1 KVNGPVDKDV
11 KAHIKKLWAQ
21 LSRKQD
27 AAVVEGN
34 SLLPL
39 PYPYVVPGGRFR
51 EVYYWDSY
59 FTMLGLKE
67 SGEKALIE
75 NMVNN
80 FTYLLNQYGH
90 IPNGN
95 RSYYLSRSQPPLYS
109 FMVELVAEM
118 NGNASFAI
126 YLAGLEK
133 EYDYWMDKSAP
144 TKHVVKMPDGSIL
157 NRYYDQLDIPRQ
169 ESYSEDET
177 LSQGLPE
184 PKKQKMNRDLRSAAE
199 SGWDFSS
206 RWFADG
212 KNISTIQTT
221 DLIPVDL
228 NSFLYNLEVVLARA
242 YASRGDLMKERY
254 LTQIAE
260 RRKAAINKYCWS
272 SISGWYVD
280 YNYVTRTPSTNLTL
294 AGLAPLFCHVAQP
307 ARVKNIAYTIR
318 RKFLKEGGLVTTLKN
333 TGQQWDSP
341 NGWAPLQWMGVK
353 GLMNYGETELAQSI
367 AKNWIRLNLKVYN
380 ETGKLMEK
388 YDVVDLSKPA
398 GGGEYPS
405 QDGFGWTNGVLLK
418 LISLYG
424 E

>member
-1 KVNGPVDKDV
+1 MADAQTITTPDQFYGDLFKQVQLKRIFPDGKTFVDAIPKRKPLNIVYDYNILLKDSTADLKKFVTDNFTIPDTPRKVTGPVDKDV

-169 ESYSEDET
+169 ESYYEDET

-228 NSFLYNLEVVLARA
+228 NCFLYNLEVVLARA
-242 YASRGDLMKERY
+242 YASRG
-254 LTQIAE
+254 
-260 RRKAAINKYCWS
+260 
-272 SISGWYVD
+272 
-280 YNYVTRTPSTNLTL
+280 
-294 AGLAPLFCHVAQP
+294 
-307 ARVKNIAYTIR
+307 
-318 RKFLKEGGLVTTLKN
+318 
-333 TGQQWDSP
+333 
-341 NGWAPLQWMGVK
+341 
-353 GLMNYGETELAQSI
+353 
-367 AKNWIRLNLKVYN
+367 
-380 ETGKLMEK
+380 
-388 YDVVDLSKPA
+388 
-398 GGGEYPS
+398 
-405 QDGFGWTNGVLLK
+405 
-418 LISLYG
+418 
-424 E
+424 